1 MVHIILKI
9 YLIKGIYADLITDQE
24 YQERNVR
31 AILIYYSF
39 IAPILNSSI
48 EFKKCLYLL
57 IDTTCLIHHRGCE
70 NIGHS
75 SEFNL
80 QGKKEVG

>member
-39 IAPILNSSI
+39 ITPILNSSI
-48 EFKKCLYLL
+48 EFKNVF
-57 IDTTCLIHHRGCE
+57 I
-70 NIGHS
+70 
-75 SEFNL
+75 F
-80 QGKKEVG
+80 